1 MKSVLVTGSSSGI
14 GRATVERLAKDGWQ
28 VFAGVRDPAD
38 AAPLEAGPGEVTA
51 IALDVTDAQ
60 LLAAAAGRVREAT
73 GGTLDALVS
82 NAGIPVGG
90 ALELVEPDQLR
101 EILDV
106 NVVGAVAVAQAV
118 LPLLRAARGRILFVG
133 SLGGRVAFPFAGP
146 YHASK
151 FALEGI
157 ADSLRAELR
166 PQGVTV
172 GLIEPGPI
180 DTPIWKKARE
190 QVAAQR
196 AGLDEER
203 RELYAERLEGFEDT
217 LRSAEER
224 GEPPAKV
231 AEKIVDALGHDGSR
245 YPVGRGARALAT
257 LRPLLPDVAFDRLT
271 RTLIS

>member
-14 GRATVERLAKDGWQ
+14 GRATVERLAREGWK
-28 VFAGVRDPAD
+28 VFAGVRDRAD
-38 AAPLEAGPGEVTA
+38 APMVGGGPGEVTP
-51 IALDVTDAQ
+51 IVLDVTEVIS
-60 LLAAAAGRVREAT
+60 LAAAATEVREAT
-73 GGTLDALVS
+73 GGSLDALVS

-90 ALELVEPDQLR
+90 ALEAVEPEQLR

-106 NVVGAVAVAQAV
+106 NVVGAVAVAQV
-118 LPLLRAARGRILFVG
+118 LLPLLRAARGRILFVG

-172 GLIEPGPI
+172 GLIEPGVV
-180 DTPIWKKARE
+180 DTPIWGKARQ

-196 AGLDEER
+196 AALGGER
-203 RELYAERLEGFEDT
+203 RELYDESLRSFEDS
-217 LRSAEER
+217 LRSAEAK
-224 GEPPAKV
+224 GEPPSKV
-231 AEKIVDALGHDGSR
+231 AEKIAAALGGGGSR
-245 YPVGRGARALAT
+245 YPVGRGARTLAT
-257 LRPLLPDVAFDRLT
+257 LRPLLPDRVFDRLAGLVT
-271 RTLIS
+271 R